1 MMETEGKI
9 LYPPHVLGTLHRRQ
23 RGRDADVIR
32 GAIIALRRPLRMSA
46 YGYKRT
52 LEGRAVMS
60 ALPPRA
66 DISGVA

>member
-32 GAIIALRRPLRMSA
+32 GAIIALRRPLPMSA
-46 YGYKRT
+46 YGY
-52 LEGRAVMS
+52 
-60 ALPPRA
+60 
-66 DISGVA
+66 